1 MAANISAHPTAGT
14 AQFNYSL
21 SGMARTA
28 MRQLTCWL
36 IALCAFGTTL
46 AQAQTPANPLAYSRS
61 SAFEYDPATGLLTK
75 EIVEPGTLSCVTTS
89 YAYDAYGNRTSATTT
104 DCGSGGRAAFLSR
117 SSGSTY
123 AASTVTLAGIGNVS
137 IPAGAFP
144 STSTNALG
152 HAESKEYDP
161 RFGTLTALTGPNA
174 LTTRL
179 QVDDFGRTVRETRAD
194 GGSTITAYCYLPDR
208 EIADTSS
215 NSAHCPAPPRAEWT
229 PEAISFV
236 HVEPRN
242 SADAKSGPFSRVYM
256 DAAGRKVRTV
266 TEAYDG
272 AAQPGGTGRLIV
284 QDTDYNTQG
293 VAVISTQP
301 YFLDSQSSSSTGS
314 GDYGMSMN
322 IYDALG
328 RVVRVYTSDPLG
340 KHGSVQF
347 GTRRAMNAAK
357 NIIFYKGLTVTYEND
372 HGQQRLEE
380 KNIDGKLVRVTNTLG
395 AQLAH
400 QYDAFGNL
408 IQTRDAMQNVISVKY
423 DIRGRKKEIV
433 DPDTGWWQYDYNAL
447 GELVWQQSPNQRA
460 LNQATTL
467 EYDLLGRLINRSEP
481 EYASYWRYDRYLD
494 GSACSK
500 GIGKLCSSGSSNGV
514 SRKIAYDS
522 LGRPVN
528 TRTDVT
534 GGPSFASGVRYDA
547 NGRLV
552 SQIYPTGVQVDYQY
566 TPKGF
571 LSSATLAQAASITP
585 LPGANGAATAPAT
598 SRPAGSL
605 LWQGQFYDARGQA
618 EQQFYGNNVTVRAAF
633 EPVTGRIRGNTAAFT
648 GSYAAI
654 LDYQYEWDSLN
665 HLRKRIDANGD
676 GVSGSVTDDYGY
688 DPIGRL
694 SSYSVSAPAVPGL
707 QRTVS
712 LQYNALGS
720 VLYKSD
726 VGTYSYP
733 ASGPGVV
740 RPHALMSVSGAV
752 PASYTYD
759 ANGNLTGASAGSYRK
774 ISYTSFNLPDGQNGL
789 EGPNGYPR
797 YSWQYD
803 ENHQRVKETRV
814 GSNGTRVTW
823 MMHPDNAGGLAFE
836 SEQNG
841 SSISNRH
848 YLSIGGASL
857 GVLVTTGSLP
867 ALGAGQM
874 EPWIP
879 PSLVIVKLEYWHK
892 DLQGSLVSTTD
903 HNGTLTARYSYDP
916 FGKRRTAGGN
926 YDASGKLVYDWNNT
940 SSGTDR
946 GYTGHEHLDDVGVI
960 HMNGRIFDPR
970 LGMFMQGDP
979 FIQDPMNLQNYNRY
993 AYCYNNPMTCVDPTG
1008 YWSLGKLLNPFS
1020 LIRRIAR
1027 SPIGNKL
1034 GSIAISIASVI
1045 FCEGSAAACNGA
1057 GQAVWAGFSGQSLS
1071 SSVRTGFVSGATTYA
1086 MSAVGETWT
1095 GGGVDG
1101 ATDYSK
1107 FMNTMGSAAVSCGS
1121 AVASGGNC
1129 ASAALAGGF
1138 SAAWGNYG
1146 LGYAPGNAASTIIK
1160 NTIVAASIGGMGSV
1174 IGGGKFLSG
1183 AQTGAFSYLF
1193 AQFAREFRD
1202 GYGSFS
1208 IIKGGQLNGA
1218 DGKALF
1224 DSRISQLEADGTL
1237 PKQNYFMRMFFPN
1250 FTFFETYGVLL
1261 DNRVRQFL
1269 SLDAA
1274 QQFSIKTGG
1283 IVVGGAT
1290 TDNFSRIYLTA
1301 TSKAIIPGL
1310 GRTDSAE
1317 TMDFVIMH
1325 EFGHQGQGGGC
1336 IGNEKCADDYALK
1349 KLNPNR

>member
-1 MAANISAHPTAGT
+1 
-14 AQFNYSL
+14 
-21 SGMARTA
+21 
-28 MRQLTCWL
+28 
-36 IALCAFGTTL
+36 
-46 AQAQTPANPLAYSRS
+46 
-61 SAFEYDPATGLLTK
+61 
-75 EIVEPGTLSCVTTS
+75 
-89 YAYDAYGNRTSATTT
+89 
-104 DCGSGGRAAFLSR
+104 
-117 SSGSTY
+117 
-123 AASTVTLAGIGNVS
+123 
-137 IPAGAFP
+137 
-144 STSTNALG
+144 
-152 HAESKEYDP
+152 
-161 RFGTLTALTGPNA
+161 
-174 LTTRL
+174 
-179 QVDDFGRTVRETRAD
+179 
-194 GGSTITAYCYLPDR
+194 
-208 EIADTSS
+208 
-215 NSAHCPAPPRAEWT
+215 
-229 PEAISFV
+229 
-236 HVEPRN
+236 
-242 SADAKSGPFSRVYM
+242 
-256 DAAGRKVRTV
+256 
-266 TEAYDG
+266 
-272 AAQPGGTGRLIV
+272 
-284 QDTDYNTQG
+284 
-293 VAVISTQP
+293 
-301 YFLDSQSSSSTGS
+301 
-314 GDYGMSMN
+314 
-322 IYDALG
+322 
-328 RVVRVYTSDPLG
+328 
-340 KHGSVQF
+340 
-347 GTRRAMNAAK
+347 
-357 NIIFYKGLTVTYEND
+357 D

-423 DIRGRKKEIV
+423 DIRGRKKEMV

-814 GSNGTRVTW
+814 SSNGTRVTW

-841 SSISNRH
+841 GSISNRH

-879 PSLVIVKLEYWHK
+879 PSLVVVKLEYWHK
-892 DLQGSLVSTTD
+892 DMQGSLVSTTD

-916 FGKRRTAGGN
+916 FGKRRTASGN

-960 HMNGRIFDPR
+960 HMNGRLFDPR

-993 AYCYNNPMTCVDPTG
+993 AYCYNNPMTCTDPSGYLFNGLIKFGLVDNLWNNHIKKYAPV
-1008 YWSLGKLLNPFS
+1008 
-1020 LIRRIAR
+1020 IAAV
-1027 SPIGNKL
+1027 
-1034 GSIAISIASVI
+1034 AISVYLPGTNFLIGLAGEGAIAQAAVTGFISGTVATGNVKGGLQGAFTAGMFAGAGNVI
-1045 FCEGSAAACNGA
+1045 AGGNFFTGGA
-1057 GQAVWAGFSGQSLS
+1057 GQAWGYGASVALHGVIGCVTSEATGSNCGSGALSAAFSKAMIPVTGPMVKSDPLAGLAI
-1071 SSVRTGFVSGATTYA
+1071 SSV
-1086 MSAVGETWT
+1086 VGGT
-1095 GGGVDG
+1095 
-1101 ATDYSK
+1101 
-1107 FMNTMGSAAVSCGS
+1107 
-1121 AVASGGNC
+1121 ASV
-1129 ASAALAGGF
+1129 L
-1138 SAAWGNYG
+1138 
-1146 LGYAPGNAASTIIK
+1146 
-1160 NTIVAASIGGMGSV
+1160 
-1174 IGGGKFLSG
+1174 GGGKF
-1183 AQTGAFSYLF
+1183 A
-1193 AQFAREFRD
+1193 
-1202 GYGSFS
+1202 
-1208 IIKGGQLNGA
+1208 NGA
-1218 DGKALF
+1218 RTAAFGYAF
-1224 DSRISQLEADGTL
+1224 NAMSAASRARLIGAGGFLGGTAG
-1237 PKQNYFMRMFFPN
+1237 
-1250 FTFFETYGVLL
+1250 GV
-1261 DNRVRQFL
+1261 V
-1269 SLDAA
+1269 A
-1274 QQFSIKTGG
+1274 GG
-1283 IVVGGAT
+1283 CVVGSAGICTVGAPAIVGLGIAGGAT
-1290 TDNFSRIYLTA
+1290 FGNFIATLTDTLDNWIFGASSGGSDVKTPTPEAPYPNNPDNSDFDRIN
-1301 TSKAIIPGL
+1301 G
-1310 GRTDSAE
+1310 
-1317 TMDFVIMH
+1317 
-1325 EFGHQGQGGGC
+1325 GQG
-1336 IGNEKCADDYALK
+1336 A
-1349 KLNPNR
+1349 KLNPEDGSVWERDKSQHGSRDGDGSQWKRWPDKRSWGKGETPNSIWPDGRIRK

>member
-1 MAANISAHPTAGT
+1 MAADISIHAMAGK
-14 AQFNYSL
+14 
-21 SGMARTA
+21 ARIT
-28 MRQLTCWL
+28 MRQLSCWL
-36 IALCAFGTTL
+36 IALCAFGTTMV
-46 AQAQTPANPLAYSRS
+46 QAQTPANPLAYSRS
-61 SAFEYDPATGLLTK
+61 SSFEYDPVTGLLTK
-75 EIVEPGTLSCVTTS
+75 EIVEPGTASCVTTS
-89 YAYDAYGNRTSATTT
+89 YAYDGYGNRTSATTT

-123 AASTVTLAGIGNVS
+123 AASTVALAGIGNVS
-137 IPAGAFP
+137 IPAGTFP
-144 STSTNALG
+144 NTATNALG
-152 HAESKEYDP
+152 HAESKEFDP
-161 RFGTLTALTGPNA
+161 RFGAVTALTGPNA

-179 QVDDFGRTVRETRAD
+179 YVDEFGRKVRETRAD
-194 GGSTITAYCYLPDR
+194 GNSTVTAYCYLPDR
-208 EIADTSS
+208 DIADTSS
-215 NSAHCPAPPRAEWT
+215 NSAHCPAPARSEW
-229 PEAISFV
+229 PSEGISFV

-242 SADAKSGPFSRVYM
+242 GADAKSGPFSRVYM
-256 DAAGRKVRTV
+256 DRAGRKVRTV

-301 YFLDSQSSSSTGS
+301 YFLDSQSSSSGGN

-347 GTRRAMNAAK
+347 GSRRAMNAAK

-380 KNIDGKLVRVTNTLG
+380 KNIDGKLVRVTDTLG
-395 AQLAH
+395 AQLAQ

-408 IQTRDAMQNVISVKY
+408 IQTRDAMQNIISLKY
-423 DIRGRKKEIV
+423 DIRGRKKEMV

-522 LGRPVN
+522 LGRLVN

-547 NGRLV
+547 NSRLV

-598 SRPAGSL
+598 SRPAGNL

-633 EPVTGRIRGNTAAFT
+633 EPVTGRIRSNTAAFT
-648 GSYAAI
+648 GSSAAI

-694 SSYSVSAPAVPGL
+694 NSYSVSAPAVPGL
-707 QRTVS
+707 QRSVS

-740 RPHALMSVSGAV
+740 RPHALTSVSGAI

-759 ANGNLTGASAGSYRK
+759 ANGNLTGASAGSYRN
-774 ISYTSFNLPDGQNGL
+774 ISYTSFNLPDAQNGL
-789 EGPNGYPR
+789 AGPNGYPR

-814 GSNGTRVTW
+814 SASGTRVTW

-836 SEQNG
+836 SEQIG

-848 YLSIGGASL
+848 YLSVGGASL

-879 PSLVIVKLEYWHK
+879 PSLVVVKLEYWHK

-979 FIQDPMNLQNYNRY
+979 FIQDPTNLQNYNRY
-993 AYCYNNPMTCVDPTG
+993 AYCYNNPMTCTDPSGYLFNGLIKFGLVDNLWNNHIKKYAPVIAAVAVSVYLPGSDFLISLVGKGAIAQAAVTG
-1008 YWSLGKLLNPFS
+1008 FISGT
-1020 LIRRIAR
+1020 IAT
-1027 SPIGNKL
+1027 GNVKGGL
-1034 GSIAISIASVI
+1034 QGAFTAGMFAGAGNVI
-1045 FCEGSAAACNGA
+1045 A
-1057 GQAVWAGFSGQSLS
+1057 GQAWGYGA
-1071 SSVRTGFVSGATTYA
+1071 SVALHGVIGCVTSEAT
-1086 MSAVGETWT
+1086 
-1095 GGGVDG
+1095 
-1101 ATDYSK
+1101 
-1107 FMNTMGSAAVSCGS
+1107 
-1121 AVASGGNC
+1121 GGNC
-1129 ASAALAGGF
+1129 GSGALSAAFSKAMIEVTGPMVKSDPLAGLAISSVVGGTASVLGGGKF
-1138 SAAWGNYG
+1138 ANGARTAAFGYLFNAG
-1146 LGYAPGNAASTIIK
+1146 LHPVDFKRWVG
-1160 NTIVAASIGGMGSV
+1160 VGGVLGV
-1174 IGGGKFLSG
+1174 IGGGACTYFSGGVCAPAFPEFVAGGMIVGGMAATLTEGLSNIIFG
-1183 AQTGAFSYLF
+1183 ADTGDGKTVPPVPGELVGDQSDPRAGQRGKRHTSGQLTQGNGGTGD
-1193 AQFAREFRD
+1193 AQADFNHLTGGTGQPMPAPNTYPPGTQIGGNGIVIRP
-1202 GYGSFS
+1202 G
-1208 IIKGGQLNGA
+1208 KGG
-1218 DGKALF
+1218 
-1224 DSRISQLEADGTL
+1224 T
-1237 PKQNYFMRMFFPN
+1237 
-1250 FTFFETYGVLL
+1250 
-1261 DNRVRQFL
+1261 
-1269 SLDAA
+1269 
-1274 QQFSIKTGG
+1274 SI
-1283 IVVGGAT
+1283 
-1290 TDNFSRIYLTA
+1290 D
-1301 TSKAIIPGL
+1301 IPGK
-1310 GRTDSAE
+1310 GSKPPE
-1317 TMDFVIMH
+1317 TLH
-1325 EFGHQGQGGGC
+1325 
-1336 IGNEKCADDYALK
+1336 Y
-1349 KLNPNR
+1349 P